1 MLNILIYV
9 IPAVFGIAGITLVIW
24 LIFNTRRKHPSTAR
38 LDRMAEKVYLAV
50 VDFIGKTHQGQL
62 PLEAVP
68 PFEKLSEPLKNLYR
82 DLAKRHFM

>member
-1 MLNILIYV
+1 MLNV
-9 IPAVFGIAGITLVIW
+9 IIIGIGTLVGIVGVCVAVW
-24 LIFNTRRKHPSTAR
+24 SIRYTRRHAPKSSR
-38 LDRMAEKVYLAV
+38 LDKTAEKVYLAV
-50 VDFIGKTHQGQL
+50 VDFIAKTHQGQL

>member
-1 MLNILIYV
+1 MLNVLIYV
-9 IPAVFGIAGITLVIW
+9 IPAVFSIAGITLVIW
-24 LIFNTRRKHPSTAR
+24 LILNIRRKRPSAAR

-50 VDFIGKTHQGQL
+50 VDFIAKTHQGQL

-82 DLAKRHFM
+82 EIAKRHFM